1 MNPLDRYLVWLGG
14 GTLAALALSWI
25 AFQIQQQQFAP
36 VVLFPLAVGLIF
48 GGLLVLLNRVA
59 LVSSLALLIGCTG
72 AWGLLL
78 VVAQDYIGHQTRLA
92 ALDEQIAASHPLAA
106 AMANQTDVRPTFGE
120 HLVARVRSQPVWWPL
135 DVLLIVATACG
146 LVVVGTRA
154 RVQREQKHTEQQ
166 GHESV

>member
-1 MNPLDRYLVWLGG
+1 MNPLERYLVWFGG

-36 VVLFPLAVGLIF
+36 AVLFPLAVGLVF
-48 GGLLVLLNRVA
+48 GGLLVVLNRVA
-59 LVSSLALLIGCTG
+59 HLSSLPLLIGSTA

-92 ALDEQIAASHPLAA
+92 ALDDQIAASHPLAA

-120 HLVARVRSQPVWWPL
+120 HLAARVRSQPVWWPL

-146 LVVVGTRA
+146 TVVIGTRQA
-154 RVQREQKHTEQQ
+154 NSASNSTLKQQ
-166 GHESV
+166 GHDNV